1 MTVPVTLNGVKSLND
16 DAFVKSQNCS
26 LSLEGEGRGEGEC
39 NVISSHLSHLRPSPL
54 NPVKQTAGETK
65 SSNTKL
71 THLHF

>member
-39 NVISSHLSHLRPSPL
+39 NVISSQS
-54 NPVKQTAGETK
+54 
-65 SSNTKL
+65 L
-71 THLHF
+71 TSFST